1 MYSTHGIRRER
12 QKVAVKSIGCYSNWN
27 LEFVCLP
34 TEHLKSAHSGARSTR
49 VRGLRIE
56 LEFALLVFVERGKPE
71 YPEKNLLEQGDN
83 QQQIQPTYNAGT
95 GNRTRATLVGG
106 ECFHHCAARHLWLP
120 KCVNIRCRVYA
131 LDNFHILTI
140 KFKYI

>member
-1 MYSTHGIRRER
+1 MYSTHGNRRER

-56 LEFALLVFVERGKPE
+56 LEFGIVGFCGEGKTGVPG
-71 YPEKNLLEQGDN
+71 KNFSEQGEN
-83 QQQIQPTYNAGT
+83 QQQTQPTYNAGT
-95 GNRTRATLVGG
+95 GNRTRATSVGG
-106 ECFHHCAARHLWLP
+106 ECSHHCAARHLWLP

-131 LDNFHILTI
+131 FDNFHILTI